1 MNSLV
6 PASNAWLVDF
16 HLAATLLLL
25 VVLIAMR
32 FIKQPARR
40 LAIAWAVVLGL
51 PALAIAVAVPC
62 WPRVSLVSHR
72 VNSVEPLSAPEA
84 VLGTHPIVEPNAEPA
99 WDTRGGRVSAFPV
112 QLPHDG
118 MDTPT
123 RSELSPVDA
132 ATAPLPAPSRI
143 RANGPLLF
151 LALFAS
157 GSVASIVWLLLG
169 VIQASILC
177 RSANG
182 APLELL
188 AELKALVGCERRTPR
203 LRISSRVQ
211 NPVAVGLF
219 RPTILLP
226 ERLACEGITP
236 GLRAAL
242 AHEWTHIR
250 NRDLWLL
257 AVCRDLRL
265 ILFAHP
271 LFWVLQRSIRAD
283 QEALADAAAAEATG
297 SIAYAEALLRW
308 ARGVIDGRDARLA
321 PLLGLWER
329 PSRSQLARRIAMLLD
344 DKSRVDRHASR
355 RWTIGWAV
363 VLVVSVAGLSF
374 FTLRPA
380 DAISPSDAENV
391 EGADPLS
398 EHVDQYGDPMPNKAV
413 LRLGTRRL
421 RDRGR
426 TYFVAFSP
434 DGQTM
439 ATFGDF
445 ETGAVSLWSVQS
457 GKLIRRLRGA
467 DRKLRSGRAVA
478 FSPDGSRCLAVEC
491 DATFHLWDVRTG
503 KEILTFEKEGH
514 PVRCLAFASDGT
526 MFASGGEDGFVH
538 VWRANTADELFAF
551 DTGEQER
558 KKDSGSAVSSTGPR
572 GPISVAFSP
581 DGRFL
586 VSGTEGAKVHVLD
599 LRTGKTSLR
608 VKKAHDGGLTS
619 IAVTPDGRQLIT
631 GGYHCKDGQ
640 PFVDGRGRIERLHNE
655 RYAQIR
661 LWDMASGRQVRELRY
676 EQPEAGYG
684 AISLSADG
692 MTLASSCRHTIQ
704 IWNLASGEMLRA
716 IPTPGPRK
724 GAQDLAIS
732 PDGRIV
738 ARTRH
743 HTADLWDVATGNRLL
758 PHYDSH
764 AATVGCVA
772 YSSDGSLIATGGGDG
787 IVYLWDSKTGKRI
800 RQHRL
805 MDESS
810 MMVWWEWPMLV
821 AFSPDGGT
829 LAVGGEIGPLW
840 FRGVVKLW
848 DTANGEPIAEL
859 SDPVAHYRRLTLLEF
874 RPNGKELAVAAGN
887 DIDVWDLEYRVKSTE
902 LRPPSRPEYILAVA
916 FLDSRT
922 LCEVRSQPPTIR
934 IWDTINRETREIEV
948 REHWPERERRLQQIS
963 DAVFSPDRRQVIT
976 CGEDK
981 LVTWDLETG
990 KTVSSLALGRPSE
1003 DRRIALSPDG
1013 RLMAVVAPSYVR
1025 EDGDDTIRLWDLT
1038 IGKQVLTL
1046 QPENTRAV
1054 SFAFSPDGLRLVT
1067 GMDTGTALVWDI
1079 SDAYG
1084 G

>member
-1 MNSLV
+1 
-6 PASNAWLVDF
+6 
-16 HLAATLLLL
+16 
-25 VVLIAMR
+25 
-32 FIKQPARR
+32 
-40 LAIAWAVVLGL
+40 
-51 PALAIAVAVPC
+51 
-62 WPRVSLVSHR
+62 
-72 VNSVEPLSAPEA
+72 
-84 VLGTHPIVEPNAEPA
+84 
-99 WDTRGGRVSAFPV
+99 
-112 QLPHDG
+112 
-118 MDTPT
+118 
-123 RSELSPVDA
+123 
-132 ATAPLPAPSRI
+132 
-143 RANGPLLF
+143 LF
-151 LALFAS
+151 LAMFAS
-157 GSVASIVWLLLG
+157 GSVASIVWLVLG
-169 VIQASILC
+169 VVQASILC
-177 RSANG
+177 RSANV
-182 APLELL
+182 APPELL
-188 AELKALVGCERRTPR
+188 AELKALVACYRRRPR
-203 LRISSRVQ
+203 LRVSSRVQ
-211 NPVAVGLF
+211 NPAAVGLF

-226 ERLACEGITP
+226 ERLACEGISP
-236 GLRAAL
+236 GLCAAL

-250 NRDLWLL
+250 NKDLWLL

-271 LFWVLQRSIRAD
+271 LFWLLQRSIRAD
-283 QEALADAAAAEATG
+283 QEALADAAAADATG

-308 ARGVIDGRDARLA
+308 ARDVVNGRDARLA

-329 PSRSQLARRIAMLLD
+329 PSRSQLTRRIAVLLD
-344 DKSRVDRHASR
+344 DQTHVDRHASR
-355 RWTIGWAV
+355 RWAIGWAV

-434 DGQTM
+434 DGQTV
-439 ATFGDF
+439 ATFGDP

-457 GKLIRRLRGA
+457 GKLIRRLSGA
-467 DRKLRSGRAVA
+467 DRKLRAGRAVA

-514 PVRCLAFASDGT
+514 PVTCLAFAPDGT
-526 MFASGGEDGFVH
+526 MFASGGEDGFVR
-538 VWRANTADELFAF
+538 VWRANTADELFASH
-551 DTGEQER
+551 TGEQES
-558 KKDSGSAVSSTGPR
+558 KENSGSAVSSTGPR

-586 VSGTEGAKVHVLD
+586 VSGTEGARVHILN
-599 LRTGKTSLR
+599 LKTGKASLH

-619 IAVTPDGRQLIT
+619 IAVTSDGRQLIT
-631 GGYHCKDGQ
+631 GGYHCRDGQ
-640 PFVDGRGRIERLHNE
+640 PFVDGRGRIERFHNE
-655 RYAQIR
+655 RYAEIR
-661 LWDMASGRQVRELRY
+661 LWDIASGRQVRELHY

-692 MTLASSCRHTIQ
+692 KTLASSCRHTIH
-704 IWNLASGEMLRA
+704 IWNVASGEMLRA

-724 GAQDLAIS
+724 GAQDLTIS
-732 PDGRIV
+732 PDGCIV

-743 HTADLWDVATGNRLL
+743 HTVDLWEVATGKRLL
-758 PHYDSH
+758 QHYDSH

-772 YSSDGSLIATGGGDG
+772 FSPDGSLVATGGGDG

-800 RQHRL
+800 REHRL

-810 MMVWWEWPMLV
+810 MMVWRDWPMLV
-821 AFSPDGGT
+821 AFSPDGRT

-840 FRGVVKLW
+840 CRGVVRLC
-848 DTANGEPIAEL
+848 DTTNGEAFAEL
-859 SDPVAHYRRLTLLEF
+859 SDPVALYRDVTLLAF
-874 RPNGKELAVAAGN
+874 SPNGNKLAVAAGN
-887 DIDVWDLEYRVKSTE
+887 DIDVWDLEYGVKSTE
-902 LRPPSRPEYILAVA
+902 LRPAHWPEYILAAA
-916 FLDSRT
+916 FLDHRT
-922 LCEVRSQPPTIR
+922 LCEVRAQPPMIR
-934 IWDTINRETREIEV
+934 IWDTMNRETREIEV

-963 DAVFSPDRRQVIT
+963 DAVFSPDRRHVLT

-981 LVTWDLETG
+981 LITWDLEAG
-990 KTVSSLALGRPSE
+990 KAVSSLTLGRPSE
-1003 DRRIALSPDG
+1003 DHRIALSPDG

-1038 IGKQVLTL
+1038 TGKQVLTL

-1054 SFAFSPDGLRLVT
+1054 SFAFSPDGRRLVT
-1067 GMDTGTALVWDI
+1067 GMDTGTALIWDI

-1084 G
+1084 K

>member
-1 MNSLV
+1 
-6 PASNAWLVDF
+6 
-16 HLAATLLLL
+16 
-25 VVLIAMR
+25 
-32 FIKQPARR
+32 
-40 LAIAWAVVLGL
+40 
-51 PALAIAVAVPC
+51 
-62 WPRVSLVSHR
+62 
-72 VNSVEPLSAPEA
+72 
-84 VLGTHPIVEPNAEPA
+84 
-99 WDTRGGRVSAFPV
+99 
-112 QLPHDG
+112 
-118 MDTPT
+118 
-123 RSELSPVDA
+123 
-132 ATAPLPAPSRI
+132 
-143 RANGPLLF
+143 LF

-157 GSVASIVWLLLG
+157 GSLASIVWLALG
-169 VIQASILC
+169 VVQASILR
-177 RSANG
+177 RSANV
-182 APLELL
+182 APPELL
-188 AELKALVGCERRTPR
+188 AELEALVGCDRRMPR
-203 LRISSRVQ
+203 LVISSRVQ
-211 NPVAVGLF
+211 NPAAVGLF

-242 AHEWTHIR
+242 AHEWAHIR

-271 LFWVLQRSIRAD
+271 LFWLLQRSIRAD

-297 SIAYAEALLRW
+297 PIAYAEALLRW
-308 ARGVIDGRDARLA
+308 ARHVVDGRDARLA

-329 PSRSQLARRIAMLLD
+329 PSRSQLTRRIAMLLD
-344 DKSRVDRHASR
+344 DKLRMDRHASR
-355 RWTIGWAV
+355 RWMIGWTV
-363 VLVVSVAGLSF
+363 VLVLSVVGLSS

-380 DAISPSDAENV
+380 DAISPNDV
-391 EGADPLS
+391 EEADPGP
-398 EHVDQYGDPMPNKAV
+398 EHLDHFGDPMPKQAV
-413 LRLGTRRL
+413 LRLGTGRL

-439 ATFGDF
+439 ATFGDP
-445 ETGAVSLWSVQS
+445 ETRAVSLWKVQS
-457 GKLIRRLRGA
+457 GKLIRRLRGT
-467 DRKLRSGRAVA
+467 DRKLRVARAVA
-478 FSPDGSRCLAVEC
+478 FSPDGSRCLAVEY

-503 KEILTFEKEGH
+503 KEILAFEKEGH
-514 PVRCLAFASDGT
+514 AVRCLAFASDGT
-526 MFASGGEDGFVH
+526 MFASGGEDGFVR
-538 VWRANTADELFAF
+538 VWRANTGDELFAYQ
-551 DTGEQER
+551 TGETKNDADVGPER
-558 KKDSGSAVSSTGPR
+558 KPWGPF
-572 GPISVAFSP
+572 SVAFSP
-581 DGRFL
+581 DDRFV
-586 VSGTEGAKVHVLD
+586 VSGTDGAKVHVLD
-599 LRTGKTSLR
+599 LKTGRVSLR
-608 VKKAHDGGLTS
+608 IEKAHDGGLTS

-640 PFVDGRGRIERLHNE
+640 PFVDGRGRIEQLGNE
-655 RYAQIR
+655 RYAEIR
-661 LWDMASGRQVRELRY
+661 LWDIVSGRKVRELHY
-676 EQPEAGYG
+676 EQPEVGYG

-692 MTLASSCRHTIQ
+692 KTLASSCRHTIH
-704 IWNLASGEMLRA
+704 IWNVASGEMLRA
-716 IPTPGPRK
+716 IPTPGPRR
-724 GAQDLAIS
+724 GMQDLAIS

-743 HTADLWDVATGNRLL
+743 HTVDLWEVATGKRLL
-758 PHYDSH
+758 QQYDSH

-772 YSSDGSLIATGGGDG
+772 YSPDGSLIATGGWDG

-800 RQHRL
+800 REHHL

-829 LAVGGEIGPLW
+829 LAVGGQIGPLW
-840 FRGVVKLW
+840 QRGVVRLY

-859 SDPVAHYRRLTLLEF
+859 SDPVAHYRRLTTLAF

-887 DIDVWDLEYRVKSTE
+887 DIDVWDLKYRVKSAE

-916 FLDSRT
+916 FLDRRT
-922 LCEVRSQPPTIR
+922 LCEVRSQPPMIR

-948 REHWPERERRLQQIS
+948 HGHWPDLERRLQQIS

-981 LVTWDLETG
+981 LITWDLETG
-990 KTVSSLALGRPSE
+990 KAVSSLTLSRPSE

-1013 RLMAVVAPSYVR
+1013 RLVAVVAPSYLR
-1025 EDGDDTIRLWDLT
+1025 EDGDDAIRLWDLT
-1038 IGKQVLTL
+1038 AGKQVLTL

-1054 SFAFSPDGLRLVT
+1054 SFAFSPDGRRLVT

-1079 SDAYG
+1079 SEAYG